1 MNCPQ
6 HLREIKD
13 PEVLKNE
20 KEREEIKESEY
31 LLTGPHFGE
40 DCNA

>member
-13 PEVLKNE
+13 PEALKNE
-20 KEREEIKESEY
+20 KELEEIKEDEY

-40 DCNA
+40 DCNS